1 MIYIIIYYNMWIICM
16 QQQHNIMLTSCS
28 HFWWPIWGPLGV
40 KSQACNLKEANSLE
54 FTWSVCPLT
63 AATRQEKKQVDID
76 GLKPTVSSRKKE
88 GSIWKHFT
96 IFTIVFWL
104 RSYGC
109 VINHWTRRWDP
120 CRGSFWEFEMSMH
133 RICSSED
140 WAILSHCSSSELLFC
155 LHIWMTC
162 TGSAVDKLVLRP
174 LLPIG

>member
-1 MIYIIIYYNMWIICM
+1 MYATTTQYHVDIMFTFLMADLRPIGSQISGLQFEGSQLTGIY
-16 QQQHNIMLTSCS
+16 LERVPFDGS
-28 HFWWPIWGPLGV
+28 H
-40 KSQACNLKEANSLE
+40 SA
-54 FTWSVCPLT
+54 
-63 AATRQEKKQVDID
+63 EKKQVDID